1 VTAAARHVRGRFIT
15 LEGVEGVGKSTNLA
29 FVAGYLRNA
38 GKSVVVTREPGGVP
52 IAECIRDVLL
62 ATDGEP
68 LPAITELLL
77 MFAARAAHLA
87 ELIRPELDRG
97 HWVVCDRFTDASYA
111 YQGSGRGLPS
121 SIIEQLEALVQGH
134 LRPDL
139 TLLLDADWDVTRG
152 RRDSRGVRDRFELE
166 DRAFFERVRAGYLAR
181 ARLDPGRIKLID
193 ANRPL
198 AGVQSE
204 IVAALAGLL
213 PVASLQRIRT

>member
-1 VTAAARHVRGRFIT
+1 VTGAAKPARGRFIT

-29 FVAGYLRNA
+29 FVAGYLGSA

-52 IAECIRDVLL
+52 IAERIRDMLL
-62 ATDGEP
+62 AVDGEP

-97 HWVVCDRFTDASYA
+97 KWVVCDRFTDASYA
-111 YQGSGRGLPS
+111 YQGSGRGLS
-121 SIIEQLEALVQGH
+121 SSAIEQLETLVQGR

-152 RRDSRGVRDRFELE
+152 RRDTRGVRDRFELE
-166 DRAFFERVRAGYLAR
+166 DRAFFERVRGGYLAR

-193 ANRPL
+193 ASRPL
-198 AGVQSE
+198 VNVQSE
-204 IVAALAGLL
+204 IAAALAGLM
-213 PVASLQRIRT
+213 PVDSLKRIRT